1 MKIKIFT
8 TGPIETN
15 SYLVYDEIAK
25 EGILIDAP
33 NELHDI
39 LLHEVKKNDLKI
51 SYIIN
56 THGHWDHINDN
67 EIIKKSL
74 NATLL
79 IHKDDEFL
87 MDPADDIKSVLPLP
101 LDPSKADDY
110 LKDNDIIK
118 TGSIEF
124 KIIHT
129 PGHSPGG
136 ICIYEPKNKVL
147 FAGDTLFNN
156 SIGRTD
162 LWGGSIEDLISSIK
176 EKLFI
181 LPDDVTVY
189 PGHGEAT
196 TIGNEKKF
204 NPYI

>member
-15 SYLVYDEIAK
+15 SYLVYDELTK

-33 NELHDI
+33 NELHDV

-79 IHKDDEFL
+79 IHKGDEFL
-87 MDPADDIKSVLPLP
+87 MDPAEDIKSVLPLP

-110 LKDNDIIK
+110 LNDSDIIK

-124 KIIHT
+124 KILHT

-136 ICIYEPKNKVL
+136 ICIYEPKNRVL
-147 FAGDTLFNN
+147 FSGDTLFNN

-162 LWGGSIEDLISSIK
+162 LWDGSIEDLISSIK